1 MTTFCLAFYASYL
14 STVTH
19 SGWTEGEGE
28 PEEPF
33 LPEFQAAAKK
43 CNYVKVR
50 EYKYVKGIVSLQVYL
65 TNWLRFLK

>member
-1 MTTFCLAFYASYL
+1 MILIFLRFCH
-14 STVTH
+14 T
-19 SGWTEGEGE
+19 SGGTEGEGE

-50 EYKYVKGIVSLQVYL
+50 EYKYVKGIVSLQVYF
-65 TNWLRFLK
+65 TNWSPSEN

>member
-1 MTTFCLAFYASYL
+1 MTTFCIAFYESTL
-14 STVTH
+14 STGFVTH
-19 SGWTEGEGE
+19 SGGTEGEGE

-50 EYKYVKGIVSLQVYL
+50 EYDFTVCFMHLKG
-65 TNWLRFLK
+65 

>member
-1 MTTFCLAFYASYL
+1 MLDDDILHCLLSFVLSFYGF
-14 STVTH
+14 VTH
-19 SGWTEGEGE
+19 SGGTEGEGE

-50 EYKYVKGIVSLQVYL
+50 EYDFTSMLKG
-65 TNWLRFLK
+65 